1 MRFVQVVNRERGETL
16 GGNVGLADWWWP
28 RLRGLLGRQGLLPGE
43 GLLLTPCHAV
53 HMIGMRFA
61 IDVAFLDADGRVVAA
76 YQALP
81 PGGRT
86 RWHREARHALELP
99 SGTLAGTGTLPNHVL
114 TWTPAEARAPGAH
127 LAGVGASR

>member
-1 MRFVQVVNRERGETL
+1 
-16 GGNVGLADWWWP
+16 
-28 RLRGLLGRQGLLPGE
+28 
-43 GLLLTPCHAV
+43 
-53 HMIGMRFA
+53 MIGMRFA
-61 IDVAFLDADGRVVAA
+61 IDVAFLDADGRVVAV

-81 PGGRT
+81 PGGST

-114 TWTPAEARAPGAH
+114 SWTPAEARAPGAQ